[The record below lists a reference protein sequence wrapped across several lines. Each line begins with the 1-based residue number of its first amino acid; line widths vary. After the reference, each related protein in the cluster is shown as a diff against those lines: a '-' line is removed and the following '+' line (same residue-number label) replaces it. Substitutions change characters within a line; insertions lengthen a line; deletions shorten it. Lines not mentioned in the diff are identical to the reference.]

1 MLIKMKI
8 VTLCILL
15 IMPISSYANEV
26 EISTVKMYCVEKS
39 NNAFKYKI
47 FLILKNTSKKKIRLI
62 TKSSGSAAVLSSNGD
77 ATEIIVTYGEKRIG
91 GIPIIPTDE
100 NLGIVVLRSGE
111 GAQIE
116 HVYLSRKEVNSA
128 IIQYNATAIYN
139 HRFKN
144 WVGSIKSKKIKP
156 IKIKSCKP

>member
-1 MLIKMKI
+1 MVNKMKI
-8 VTLCILL
+8 VTFFILL

-26 EISTVKMYCVEKS
+26 EISTMQMYCVEKL
-39 NNAFKYKI
+39 NKTYKYKI
-47 FLILKNTSKKKIRLI
+47 FLILKNTSKKEINLI
-62 TKSSGSAAVLSSNGD
+62 TKSSGTAAVLSSNGGP
-77 ATEIIVTYGEKRIG
+77 TEIIITYGEKKIG
-91 GIPIIPTDE
+91 GVPIIPTNE
-100 NLGIVVLRSGE
+100 NLGLVVLRSGE

-116 HVYLSRKEVNSA
+116 HVHLSRKEVSSA

-156 IKIKSCKP
+156 INIKSCKP